1 MHSSPVQRAQETAT
15 VVASA
20 CGLDVHTADEL
31 DEIDFGEW
39 TGQRFDELAAD
50 DGWQTWNASRS
61 QATAPGGESMVAAQ
75 RRAMEHLFRTAR
87 EFGGRTVAMVTHCD
101 IIRALVASI
110 LGLSLDHILRFDVDP
125 ASISRV
131 VAGDWGARVASLNEG
146 A

>member
-1 MHSSPVQRAQETAT
+1 M
-15 VVASA
+15 ASA

-39 TGQRFDELAAD
+39 TGQRFAELAAD
-50 DGWQTWNASRS
+50 DGWQIWNASRS

-101 IIRALVASI
+101 IIRALHCWSERRSLKHIHDIDCPPGSLSVLDLAASVQQVA
-110 LGLSLDHILRFDVDP
+110 
-125 ASISRV
+125 A
-131 VAGDWGARVASLNEG
+131 
-146 A
+146 